1 MRKVYFLVLILAG
14 LISTGC
20 GASECL
26 SVCERWAECVDTPP
40 GGVEAC
46 ANECEVKADSNAV
59 YRGHVEE
66 CLSCSEPLVCSEA
79 EKSCAI
85 DCTITILR

>member
-1 MRKVYFLVLILAG
+1 MHKVHVLLLILAG
-14 LISTGC
+14 VLATGC
-20 GASECL
+20 GASPCA
-26 SVCERWAECVDTPP
+26 SVCERWADCVGMPV

-46 ANECEVKADSNAV
+46 SNECEVKADSNAV

-79 EKSCAI
+79 ASSCAI
-85 DCTITILR
+85 DCTIAVIR